1 MYFTI
6 ELINASTGN
15 RRVNVFR
22 SLSDA
27 ISWKQALERHTPS
40 VVTILLKQGSE
51 MSQVVA

>member
-15 RRVNVFR
+15 RRINVFD

-27 ISWKQALERHTPS
+27 ISWKNALERHTPS
-40 VVTILLKQGSE
+40 DVSILYKQGAE